1 MIHKAMKSTGILLTM
16 LLTFSLLALAADK
29 GNVTGSLRK
38 AQAQEKNADALPQ
51 VLIKNVNVFDG
62 KSEKLT
68 MAQDVLVEGNPI
80 EDLLL
85 LMDKDKIPVIM
96 KDGKIYK
103 NAQ

>member
-1 MIHKAMKSTGILLTM
+1 MFSM
-16 LLTFSLLALAADK
+16 LAITALMMAIAL
-29 GNVTGSLRK
+29 SQ
-38 AQAQEKNADALPQ
+38 AQAQKQIKEAPNQ

-80 EDLLL
+80 EDLML

>member
-1 MIHKAMKSTGILLTM
+1 M
-16 LLTFSLLALAADK
+16 L
-29 GNVTGSLRK
+29 
-38 AQAQEKNADALPQ
+38 QQ

>member
-1 MIHKAMKSTGILLTM
+1 M
-16 LLTFSLLALAADK
+16 L
-29 GNVTGSLRK
+29 
-38 AQAQEKNADALPQ
+38 QQ

-80 EDLLL
+80 EDLML

-96 KDGKIYK
+96 KDRKIYK

>member
-1 MIHKAMKSTGILLTM
+1 MSLT
-16 LLTFSLLALAADK
+16 ARAK
-29 GNVTGSLRK
+29 
-38 AQAQEKNADALPQ
+38 
-51 VLIKNVNVFDG
+51 
-62 KSEKLT
+62 KLT
-68 MAQDVLVEGNPI
+68 MAQDVLVEDNPI

>member
-1 MIHKAMKSTGILLTM
+1 M
-16 LLTFSLLALAADK
+16 
-29 GNVTGSLRK
+29 
-38 AQAQEKNADALPQ
+38 
-51 VLIKNVNVFDG
+51 LIKKVNVFDG

-96 KDGKIYK
+96 KDGEIYK
-103 NAQ
+103 KAQ

>member
-1 MIHKAMKSTGILLTM
+1 MFSM
-16 LLTFSLLALAADK
+16 LAITALMLAIALPQ
-29 GNVTGSLRK
+29 
-38 AQAQEKNADALPQ
+38 AQAQKQIKEAPNQ

-80 EDLLL
+80 EDLML